1 MIQKPDLEQR
11 IASQL
16 NVKETEGKDEQIAD
30 AGRILTEIE
39 KIDVPT
45 AFIHVQNRIKQKASP
60 IQWINVLSRAAAVLF
75 FPLLIVAS
83 WLFFKQQ
90 NQVTNV
96 ATKYA
101 MQEISCPPGMRSQ
114 VILPDG
120 SRVWLNAESTI
131 KFSVPFPSESRTI
144 QLTGEAFFDVVK
156 NPQQP
161 FFVRSDKV
169 GVKVYGTKFNFK
181 AYRKDPNIE
190 VILEEGRIGLGVT
203 NQDEMKKTS
212 LTPGDRAVIA
222 RESNVVDIKNEK
234 IDKYIAWHTGKLV
247 FENTPMSEVAQML
260 ERWYGIEV
268 IVQNPEIMDY
278 SFTTTFDNESLFEV
292 IELIELSSPIR
303 IKYIPA
309 TIAKGNKPQTRSKV
323 LIYKK

>member
-1 MIQKPDLEQR
+1 MTQRPDLEQR
-11 IASQL
+11 IVTQL
-16 NVKETEGKDEQIAD
+16 NVRETESKEEQIAE
-30 AGRILTEIE
+30 AGRILSEIE
-39 KIDVPT
+39 TIDLRA
-45 AFIHVQNRIKQKASP
+45 AFIKVQNRIEEKARP
-60 IQWINVLSRAAAVLF
+60 IQWINILSRVAAVLF

-90 NQVTNV
+90 NQETNPV
-96 ATKYA
+96 TKYA
-101 MQEISCPPGMRSQ
+101 MQEITCPPGMRSQ

-144 QLTGEAFFDVVK
+144 QLSGEAFFDVVK
-156 NPQQP
+156 NHQQP
-161 FFVRSDKV
+161 FFVCSDKV
-169 GVKVYGTKFNFK
+169 GVKVYGTRFNFK
-181 AYRKDPNIE
+181 AYPKDPNIE

-203 NQDEMKKTS
+203 NQGELNKTA
-212 LTPGDRAVIA
+212 LIPGDRAVIVK
-222 RESNVVDIKNEK
+222 ENHTVDIKNEK

-247 FENTPMSEVAQML
+247 FENTPMNEVALML

-268 IVQNPEIMDY
+268 IVKNPEIMDY

-292 IELIELSSPIR
+292 IELLEISSPIR

-309 TIAKGNKPQTRSKV
+309 TIGKENNPQTRSKV
-323 LIYKK
+323 FLYKR